1 MPTLHTALQEGFT
14 GDEVILRIDGREVF
28 HKSGVKTRLQIGLA
42 ATHEALVTPGAVT
55 VELEFPARRLAQS
68 VPLQV
73 AEDTYLA
80 LSVEPNGTLRHKVSR
95 EPFGY
100 V

>member
-1 MPTLHTALQEGFT
+1 MLHTALQEGFT

-28 HKSGVKTRLQIGLA
+28 HKTGVKTRLQIGLA
-42 ATHEALVTPGAVT
+42 ATHEVQVTQGPVSLE
-55 VELEFPARRLAQS
+55 VELPGRRLTQTL
-68 VPLQV
+68 PLNV
-73 AEDTYLA
+73 SDDTYLGVS
-80 LSVEPNGTLRHKVSR
+80 LEPVGTLRHVVSR